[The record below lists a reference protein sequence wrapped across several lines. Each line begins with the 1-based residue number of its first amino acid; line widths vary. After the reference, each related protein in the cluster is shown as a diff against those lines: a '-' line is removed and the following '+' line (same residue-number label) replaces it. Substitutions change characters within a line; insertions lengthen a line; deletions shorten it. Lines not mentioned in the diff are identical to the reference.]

1 MALGAHYGRILKMLL
16 RQDAVQLVL
25 GLVIGLGLALT
36 LATVAGA
43 GIQSILFGVTARD
56 PFTYSVVLTLVT
68 IVSMMAPLVPAHRA
82 TRVDPMVALRAE

>member
-1 MALGAHYGRILKMLL
+1 VR
-16 RQDAVQLVL
+16 
-25 GLVIGLGLALT
+25 
-36 LATVAGA
+36 AGA

-68 IVSMMAPLVPAHRA
+68 IVSMIATLVPAHRA